1 MASAIESSMRDYQ
14 QQAVS
19 AVESHL
25 RESDRASIVLAAGVG
40 KSRILIELAR
50 RLSLEYPTL
59 VIVDRGEVAFQLSQM
74 FKDEPDELFAEVVT
88 EKEHD
93 RYYTPVKITTLG
105 NLDKAIAQE
114 VPYGLVVV
122 FDMGMPEKLRWQLKS
137 GFFSQSKQ
145 LYLSSVRDGLIDKLA
160 GEPIFE
166 YTYTNAISD
175 HALRPVEYRVCTK
188 IDMKREGSI
197 ARIPLYLNEL
207 VKKLS
212 RNPQSKALVVCN
224 NISEAQNVYE
234 VLQREAELR
243 QPVLLHSKI
252 PSVHEF
258 LNRFRFESDHSIAV
272 VVDFYFGLNFPNLTD
287 LVLLRKFS
295 NEQALTQ
302 VISRVMRGGEDW
314 DSACVWDFS
323 GNHNLFNPELGHI
336 VSYDVQI
343 EEPLIETEE
352 PLPEGDSIENEDDP
366 PKTSD
371 LVIPLEDKP
380 AKVDLLGRK
389 GLVDI
394 LKGLIERDTKDHLI
408 IALFGRWGSG
418 KSSVIQMLREKYEN
432 ASNRNFIE
440 FNAWQAEHSNSM
452 SASIAQQLVNDLYG
466 AQGFL
471 GQVLLS
477 YKARILQSKAELIK
491 EFVFVAIV
499 TAFCLS
505 FALPGLVEDFKLKY
519 GALAALSISL
529 PALLSIVISYL
540 KHPFTGQLK
549 ELAKR
554 PNFKEHIGLGH
565 AIREQIFC
573 LLSVYPLSFWQVVKK
588 AFGKTINHKHKYI
601 LVIDDLDRCSD
612 KKIIETLEAI
622 QLIVDL
628 PCVNILLAV
637 APDVL
642 IEAVA
647 SRYMAQRSGLSEE
660 AGRMLAR
667 DFLGK
672 VLQITITL
680 DNPSALNRNHFINA
694 RLYAAV
700 EKQKKV
706 NEEPVKKII
715 LEKQKPQ
722 VPEEILDFTDF
733 VDEAEETYDRTESYL
748 QSNNE
753 EYEFFVKCSE
763 HFDIHNPR
771 TLIRIHN
778 AITLLKGMYP
788 TIYQNEGILN
798 HYIYLTFWHE
808 VYATVDAA
816 QKKVMLGIILPDDS
830 ADDSHDVMGS
840 NSNQLIGFENIDRVE
855 IKTML
860 FRVKNMSLPAV
871 ELS

>member
-1 MASAIESSMRDYQ
+1 MASVIDNSLRDYQ
-14 QQAVS
+14 KK
-19 AVESHL
+19 AVEAAESCL
-25 RESDRASIVLAAGVG
+25 RNSDRASVILAAGTG
-40 KSRILIELAR
+40 KGRVLIELTR
-50 RLSLEYPTL
+50 RLSLEFPTL
-59 VIVDRGEVAFQLSQM
+59 IIVDRAELAFQLSRM
-74 FKDEPDELFAEVVT
+74 FKESPDNLSAEVVT
-88 EKEHD
+88 EAEVG
-93 RYYTPVKITTLG
+93 RYYTPVKIVTLR
-105 NLDKAIAQE
+105 NLDKATSQE
-114 VPYGLVVV
+114 MPYGLVVV
-122 FDMGMPEKLRWQLKS
+122 MDLGVPDRLKWQLKS
-137 GFFSQSKQ
+137 GFLARSKQ
-145 LYLSSVRDGLIDKLA
+145 LFFSSVRNRQIEMLA
-160 GEPIFE
+160 GEAIFE
-166 YTYTNAISD
+166 YSYAAALSEGL
-175 HALRPVEYRVCTK
+175 LRPVEY
-188 IDMKREGSI
+188 
-197 ARIPLYLNEL
+197 
-207 VKKLS
+207 
-212 RNPQSKALVVCN
+212 VVCPKVDVK
-224 NISEAQNVYE
+224 SEAGIAQLPLLLKDVNEKIVYSSE
-234 VLQREAELR
+234 SKVLVICSNILEAEIVCEVFQR
-243 QPVLLHSKI
+243 SAEITRPILLHSKI
-252 PSVHEF
+252 PSFRES
-258 LNRFRFESDHSIAV
+258 LNQLRFKDDFSVVI
-272 VVDFYFGLNFPNLTD
+272 VVDLYLGLEIPNLTD
-287 LVLLRKFS
+287 LVLLRSFF
-295 NEQALTQ
+295 NEQALMQ
-302 VISRVMRGGEDW
+302 VVSRVMRPNQRDEVG
-314 DSACVWDFS
+314 CVWDFY
-323 GNHNLFNPELGHI
+323 GNQHLFNPELGLLVNYEVDIGESLEKVSSDDIKDI
-336 VSYDVQI
+336 VV
-343 EEPLIETEE
+343 
-352 PLPEGDSIENEDDP
+352 
-366 PKTSD
+366 KTSD

-380 AKVDLLGRK
+380 AKIDLLGRK

-408 IALFGRWGSG
+408 IALFGHWGSG
-418 KSSVIQMLREKYEN
+418 KSSVIQMLRDKYDK
-432 ASNRNFIE
+432 AANRNFTE

-499 TAFCLS
+499 TAFCLG

-573 LLSVYPLSFWQVVKK
+573 LLSVHPLSFWQVVKK
-588 AFGKTINHKHKYI
+588 AFGKTVHKEHKYI
-601 LVIDDLDRCSD
+601 LAIDDLDRCSD

-660 AGRMLAR
+660 AGKQLAR

-680 DNPSALNRNHFINA
+680 DNPSALNRNQFINA

-700 EKQKKV
+700 EKQEKI

-733 VDEAEETYDRTESYL
+733 VDEAEEAYDRTESYL
-748 QSNNE
+748 QSNSE

-788 TIYQNEGILN
+788 VIYQDEGMLN

-816 QKKVMLGIILPDDS
+816 QKKIMLSIILPDGS
-830 ADDSHDVMGS
+830 ADDSHDVIGS
-840 NSNQLIGFENIDRVE
+840 NSNQLIDFANIDRVE

>member
-1 MASAIESSMRDYQ
+1 MASAIESSMREYQ
-14 QQAVS
+14 QRAIS
-19 AVESHL
+19 LVESYL
-25 RESDRASIVLAAGVG
+25 RKGDRASIVLAAGTG
-40 KSRILIELAR
+40 KGRILIELTKL
-50 RLSLEYPTL
+50 LSLEYPTL
-59 VIVDRGEVAFQLSQM
+59 IIVDRAELAFQLSQM
-74 FKDEPDELFAEVVT
+74 FKQESNNLSVEIITEAET
-88 EKEHD
+88 D
-93 RYYTPVKITTLG
+93 RYFAPVKIVTLR
-105 NLDKAIAQE
+105 NIDKALSQE
-114 VPYGLVVV
+114 RPYGLVVV
-122 FDMGMPEKLRWQLKS
+122 LDMGMPEKLKWQLKS
-137 GFFSQSKQ
+137 GSFARSKQ
-145 LYLSSVRDGLIDKLA
+145 LFLSSFRDRQIERLA

-166 YTYTNAISD
+166 YSYFEAQLEGYLKRI
-175 HALRPVEYRVCTK
+175 EYRVCNQ
-188 IDMKREGSI
+188 IDMQNAESV
-197 ARIPLYLNEL
+197 ARIPLLLNEI
-207 VKKLS
+207 VEKLARS
-212 RNPQSKALVVCN
+212 PQSKAVVVCGT
-224 NISEAQNVYE
+224 ISEAEMVYE
-234 VLQREAELR
+234 NLKNISGSVR
-243 QPVLLHSKI
+243 PILLHSKI
-252 PSVHEF
+252 PSVQE
-258 LNRFRFESDHSIAV
+258 LLRRFRFDSEYALAI
-272 VVDFYFGLNFPNLTD
+272 VVDLYFGLDTPKLTD
-287 LVLLRKFS
+287 LVLLRKF
-295 NEQALTQ
+295 NNQQALMQ
-302 VISRVMRGGEDW
+302 AVSQVMRLNG
-314 DSACVWDFS
+314 DSDYAYVWDFAK
-323 GNHNLFNPELGHI
+323 NQNLLDPELGQI
-336 VSYDVQI
+336 VNYDIQVEESSREI
-343 EEPLIETEE
+343 EGPFTGKARVEDEE
-352 PLPEGDSIENEDDP
+352 GIT
-366 PKTSD
+366 KTSE

-418 KSSVIQMLREKYEN
+418 KSSVIQMLRDKYEK
-432 ASNRNFIE
+432 APNRNFTE

-499 TAFCLS
+499 TAFCLG

-588 AFGKTINHKHKYI
+588 AFGKAINHKHKYI

-680 DNPSALNRNHFINA
+680 DNPSASNRNQFINA

-700 EKQKKV
+700 EKHENI

-715 LEKQKPQ
+715 LERQKPQ

-733 VDEAEETYDRTESYL
+733 VDEAEEAYDRTESYL

-778 AITLLKGMYP
+778 AVTLLKGVYP
-788 TIYQNEGILN
+788 AIYQSDGMLN

-808 VYATVDAA
+808 IYATVDAT
-816 QKKVMLGIILPDDS
+816 QKKAMLNIILPES
-830 ADDSHDVMGS
+830 AEPSASKASV
-840 NSNQLIGFENIDRVE
+840 NEPLISFENMEHSE

-860 FRVKNMSLPAV
+860 FRVKNMSLPAI
-871 ELS
+871 ELG

>member
-1 MASAIESSMRDYQ
+1 MANRIESSLRDYQ
-14 QQAVS
+14 EQAIV
-19 AVESHL
+19 AAESHL
-25 RESDRASIVLAAGVG
+25 LRSDRASIVLAAGLG
-40 KSRILIELAR
+40 KFKILIELVKR
-50 RLSLEYPTL
+50 FSRDSLTL
-59 VIVDRGEVAFQLSQM
+59 VIVDRASIADQLLHM
-74 FKDEPDELFAEVVT
+74 FMEDMGDGFAGIVSRNDAG
-88 EKEHD
+88 KS
-93 RYYTPVKITTLG
+93 YAPVKITLMQ
-105 NLDKAIAQE
+105 NLDGAIRQTQDR
-114 VPYGLVVV
+114 PYGLVVS
-122 FDMGMPEKLRWQLKS
+122 FDLGMPEALRSQLAF
-137 GFFSQSKQ
+137 GFLSKSKQ
-145 LYLSSVRDGLIDKLA
+145 LFLSSYRDSRTEKFS
-160 GEPIFE
+160 GEPVFE
-166 YTYTNAISD
+166 YSFIEALSRGY
-175 HALRPVEYRVCTK
+175 LRPVEYRVCPQVDTNNQESISLIPK
-188 IDMKREGSI
+188 ILQEFIEKVAYTTNCKSFVICNSI
-197 ARIPLYLNEL
+197 A
-207 VKKLS
+207 
-212 RNPQSKALVVCN
+212 
-224 NISEAQNVYE
+224 EAEKVYE
-234 VLQREAELR
+234 VFQRVSGST
-243 QPVLLHSKI
+243 QPLLIHSKI
-252 PSVHEF
+252 PSASDLLRRFNVE
-258 LNRFRFESDHSIAV
+258 NRYSVAII
-272 VVDFYFGLNFPNLTD
+272 VDLYLGIDFPKLTD
-287 LVLLRKFS
+287 LVLLRKFPS
-295 NEQALTQ
+295 ELALTQ
-302 VISRVMRGGEDW
+302 AISRVMRVSED
-314 DSACVWDFS
+314 SYVGYVWDLA
-323 GNHNLFNPELGHI
+323 GNQKLFNRELGGI
-336 VSYDVQI
+336 VNYDIQT

-352 PLPEGDSIENEDDP
+352 SLLERDRTAVKNDI
-366 PKTSD
+366 PKKSD
-371 LVIPLEDKP
+371 LVTPLEDKP

-408 IALFGRWGSG
+408 IALFGHWGSG
-418 KSSVIQMLREKYEN
+418 KSSVIQMLRDKYEN
-432 ASNRNFIE
+432 TSSRNFIE

-499 TAFCLS
+499 TAFCLG

-680 DNPSALNRNHFINA
+680 DNPSALNRNQFINA

-700 EKQKKV
+700 EKHEKI

-715 LEKQKPQ
+715 LESQKPQ

-733 VDEAEETYDRTESYL
+733 VDEAEEAYDRTESYL

-778 AITLLKGMYP
+778 AVTLLKGVYP
-788 TIYQNEGILN
+788 AIYQSDGMLN

-808 VYATVDAA
+808 IYATVDAT
-816 QKKVMLGIILPDDS
+816 QKKAMLNIILPES
-830 ADDSHDVMGS
+830 AEPDASKAGV
-840 NSNQLIGFENIDRVE
+840 NEPLISFENMEHSE

-860 FRVKNMSLPAV
+860 FRVKNMSLPAI
-871 ELS
+871 ELG

>member
-1 MASAIESSMRDYQ
+1 MTNTIENSLRDYQ
-14 QQAVS
+14 RQAVEAIERQLFEKGRATLVMPHGTGKSRVLVELTGRVSEKLPTLIIVGSVAAANQILYLYQELFGEKFSRLISKEKNHEILSEVPEEDNFYPVDIVNLQRLEREFIFHGRYELVVVLDIKLPDVLQQDLISGKFSNAKQLFVESIRSIKYEEFSGPPAYEYTLKQAVS
-19 AVESHL
+19 EGNLRSIEYNVLEKVNFDEL
-25 RESDRASIVLAAGVG
+25 DNVDYVRQMFGGFIERES
-40 KSRILIELAR
+40 E
-50 RLSLEYPTL
+50 
-59 VIVDRGEVAFQLSQM
+59 SQ
-74 FKDEPDELFAEVVT
+74 
-88 EKEHD
+88 
-93 RYYTPVKITTLG
+93 
-105 NLDKAIAQE
+105 IAK
-114 VPYGLVVV
+114 V
-122 FDMGMPEKLRWQLKS
+122 
-137 GFFSQSKQ
+137 
-145 LYLSSVRDGLIDKLA
+145 
-160 GEPIFE
+160 
-166 YTYTNAISD
+166 
-175 HALRPVEYRVCTK
+175 
-188 IDMKREGSI
+188 
-197 ARIPLYLNEL
+197 
-207 VKKLS
+207 
-212 RNPQSKALVVCN
+212 LVVCD
-224 NISEAQNVYE
+224 NVKNAEKLYSSLLKIRKYGNPYLIHSG
-234 VLQREAELR
+234 VRSHTNLIREF
-243 QPVLLHSKI
+243 VK
-252 PSVHEF
+252 
-258 LNRFRFESDHSIAV
+258 SDEKSIAIV
-272 VVDFYFGLNFPNLTD
+272 VNLIVGIDFFGLTD
-287 LVLLRKFS
+287 LVLLKRFS
-295 NEQALTQ
+295 NERDFLYA
-302 VISRVMRGGEDW
+302 ISRINRLALNLGKGR
-314 DSACVWDFS
+314 VWDFS
-323 GNHNLFNPELGHI
+323 GNQIYFNSDLGELKNVGAGKIGGHI
-336 VSYDVQI
+336 S
-343 EEPLIETEE
+343 
-352 PLPEGDSIENEDDP
+352 EGEYIAE
-366 PKTSD
+366 
-371 LVIPLEDKP
+371 LVMPLEDKP

-418 KSSVIQMLREKYEN
+418 KSSVIQMLRDKYDKTL
-432 ASNRNFIE
+432 NRNFIE

-499 TAFCLS
+499 TAFCLG

-733 VDEAEETYDRTESYL
+733 VDEAEEAYDRTESYL

-788 TIYQNEGILN
+788 TIYQNEGMLN

-816 QKKVMLGIILPDDS
+816 QKKIMLGIILPDDS
-830 ADDSHDVMGS
+830 ADDSQDVMGS
-840 NSNQLIGFENIDRVE
+840 NSNQLIGFESIDRIE

-860 FRVKNMSLPAV
+860 FRVKNMSLPAI
-871 ELS
+871 EL